1 MNSLSDP
8 LKQRYLETAI
18 LTKGISE
25 EPIHNAILAI
35 LREKGFSGD
44 VLDFGA
50 GNCLLSEALLASGA
64 FASVT
69 AVDILERPP
78 RLSPGIKHVRGDLN
92 DRTVFPDG
100 SFDLTVSV
108 EVIEHLENPR
118 ATMREWFRL
127 VRPGGWAVL
136 STPNNESWRSLL
148 SFLARGHFAGF
159 FGASYPAHIT
169 ALLHLDVERAATEA
183 GFSHVAFRYTNH
195 GYIPKSANFT
205 WQGISGGLLK
215 GKRHSDNMI
224 ALLQKAAR

>member
-8 LKQRYLETAI
+8 LNQRHLETAI
-18 LTKGISE
+18 LTRGISE
-25 EPIHNAILAI
+25 VPIHNAVLAA

-50 GNCLLSEALLASGA
+50 GNCLLAETLLASGA

-69 AVDILERPP
+69 AVDILEPPP
-78 RLSPGIKHVRGDLN
+78 RLSPGIRHARGDLN

-100 SFDLTVSV
+100 SFDRIVSV

-127 VRPGGWAVL
+127 VRPGGWVVL

-148 SFLARGHFAGF
+148 SFLTRGHFAGF

-169 ALLHLDVERAATEA
+169 ALLPLDVERAATEA
-183 GFSHVAFRYTNH
+183 GFSHAAFRYSNH
-195 GYIPKSANFT
+195 GHVPKLGSLT
-205 WQGISGGLLK
+205 WQRISGGLLK

-224 ALLQKAAR
+224 ALLHKAPR